1 VWGPAAGAAF
11 GGRIVGAPPA
21 VARGAE
27 SAVNTIVGTPSLG
40 GRLGLSGAAALGSQ
54 WGRVTSTYRS
64 VGHNREVG
72 GVANSF
78 HLSGRAVDIARRS
91 GVSHHMIDSA
101 FRRAGYRIVESLDE
115 GDHSHF
121 AFAFGPPRVTSLT
134 AAASSEV
141 TRWHVVYAPRDGGR

>member
-1 VWGPAAGAAF
+1 
-11 GGRIVGAPPA
+11 
-21 VARGAE
+21 
-27 SAVNTIVGTPSLG
+27 
-40 GRLGLSGAAALGSQ
+40 
-54 WGRVTSTYRS
+54 
-64 VGHNREVG
+64 
-72 GVANSF
+72 
-78 HLSGRAVDIARRS
+78 VDIARRS

-101 FRRAGYRIVESLDE
+101 FLRAGYRIVESLDE